1 MHDIVYLLQLN
12 KEEICMNDIW
22 INKVSV
28 HHEKKRG
35 EFCPCAPDG
44 TRPRPLASVN
54 VSTLDGLCCVLHGGS
69 LRPLALSPTNHL
81 LL

>member
-28 HHEKKRG
+28 HHEKKKR
-35 EFCPCAPDG
+35 
-44 TRPRPLASVN
+44 
-54 VSTLDGLCCVLHGGS
+54 
-69 LRPLALSPTNHL
+69 
-81 LL
+81 